1 MTLRLLHSPAE
12 MLAAGL
18 LLCALVLGGGP
29 GPGNIVVQAL
39 AGAALAYGAL
49 RWRKAPPDR
58 FARGMNWLLFA
69 STGLV
74 LIQLLPLPVDVYMRL
89 PQRAGVVA
97 DIRATGL
104 APGWMPLTLDR
115 PGTLRALLGLEAF
128 AGMWLLA
135 GTLSMDARVRLL
147 KVALAAGILL
157 AVIGFA
163 QASAKLDTTGANATF
178 ANRNHF
184 ASLMAMLV
192 PVGFALSRQQGT
204 NAGGALLGYSAVVVL
219 LLAAALS
226 YSRAGSLLALYA
238 AIASVAAMGGRNQ
251 HPHSHR
257 ATLAALAS
265 LSVAMAVVAFYAWD
279 RLGARFGSNVA
290 SDLRWDYWENGIHA
304 LRAYLPWG
312 SGLGSFRWVYQG
324 FEPIAGLGEFTY
336 AVHAHNEL
344 LELGIEAGIAGLL
357 LAIAFLALLAKTV
370 AGIHASP
377 ERPWPTAAAIACS
390 VPLLHSLVDFPLR
403 TQACSIALALLL
415 SVMRDSIPR
424 HR

>member
-1 MTLRLLHSPAE
+1 

-39 AGAALAYGAL
+39 AGAALAHGAL
-49 RWRKAPPDR
+49 RWRKSPPDQ
-58 FARGMNWLLFA
+58 FARGMNWLLLA
-69 STGLV
+69 STSLV

-97 DIRATGL
+97 DIRAAGL

-115 PGTLRALLGLEAF
+115 PGTLRALLALEAF

-147 KVALAAGILL
+147 KLALAAGILL

-192 PVGFALSRQQGT
+192 PVGFAVSRHQRESAAGT
-204 NAGGALLGYSAVVVL
+204 LLGYSAVVVL

-265 LSVAMAVVAFYAWD
+265 LSVAGAVVAFYAWD

-304 LRAYLPWG
+304 LRAYMPWG

-324 FEPIAGLGEFTY
+324 FEPTAGLGEFTY

-344 LELGIEAGIAGLL
+344 LELGIEAGVAGLL

-370 AGIHASP
+370 AGIRASP

-403 TQACSIALALLL
+403 TQACGITLALLL